1 MIINLRF
8 KHYFWVSRFQRKGL
22 PSSALLWCSQS
33 FIEEVDCFL
42 GRSAAY
48 FSWFLNAFTSFI
60 LEFMLTCH
68 EYTHKK
74 HETGF
79 NISLSEFIQSFLLAH
94 YVLIKGDFKMQT
106 QFKAF
111 CLLTIV
117 HYQIYKFPITDM
129 KWKCKNMPV
138 TWKMPLTSLY
148 RNKLRFKFFLLQVP
162 RMHQNSICYIP
173 VKTNGPFLCILV
185 IL

>member
-1 MIINLRF
+1 MCWPRYWAILWNPNKNINLRF

-79 NISLSEFIQSFLLAH
+79 NISLSEFIQSFLLSH
-94 YVLIKGDFKMQT
+94 HMFQE
-106 QFKAF
+106 
-111 CLLTIV
+111 
-117 HYQIYKFPITDM
+117 
-129 KWKCKNMPV
+129 
-138 TWKMPLTSLY
+138 
-148 RNKLRFKFFLLQVP
+148 R
-162 RMHQNSICYIP
+162 
-173 VKTNGPFLCILV
+173 V
-185 IL
+185 ILQWNNSNYLPLGIQLVVFRHLHY

>member
-1 MIINLRF
+1 MYLDYHIALLWNRNKNINLRF

-79 NISLSEFIQSFLLAH
+79 NISLSEFIQSVLLSH
-94 YVLIKGDFKMQT
+94 HMFQEKVILHWISKYFYR
-106 QFKAF
+106 FPR
-111 CLLTIV
+111 V
-117 HYQIYKFPITDM
+117 HY
-129 KWKCKNMPV
+129 
-138 TWKMPLTSLY
+138 
-148 RNKLRFKFFLLQVP
+148 
-162 RMHQNSICYIP
+162 
-173 VKTNGPFLCILV
+173 
-185 IL
+185 